1 MTDFCPYC
9 GYEMSDNGQDCPH
22 PLIMKNEF
30 CCPNCDVHFD
40 SDLNEVPIDDLG
52 IARPPSLSDKEY
64 TPPPPAPEPTPP
76 SDSTTPTTP
85 ANPSPNFPPAQIA
98 LAKQVLLKLQ
108 EYQDFSKIKTS
119 IIPIVQ
125 SLQGYLARDFA
136 KARF

>member
-1 MTDFCPYC
+1 MKEYCPYC
-9 GYEMSDNGQDCPH
+9 GYEMHDNGQDCSH

-52 IARPPSLSDKEY
+52 IARPPV
-64 TPPPPAPEPTPP
+64 PEPTPP

-125 SLQGYLARDFA
+125 SLQSYLAQDFA